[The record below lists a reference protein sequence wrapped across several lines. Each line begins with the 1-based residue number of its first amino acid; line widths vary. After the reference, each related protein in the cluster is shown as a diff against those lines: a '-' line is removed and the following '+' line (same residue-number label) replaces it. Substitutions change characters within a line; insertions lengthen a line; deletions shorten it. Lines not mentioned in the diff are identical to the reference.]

1 MAFGA
6 KTEPQVAVFGARQ
19 EQQPSLFGNKS
30 EAFGAKGAL
39 NPFLGAEQKLVPGVK
54 TETTLFG
61 AQATTEPQHCL
72 AFGSK
77 MEPQSSTVF
86 QQQQFKLF
94 TSSATA
100 PQPVFGNVV
109 QPVTTSTPFGMPL
122 QQGAVQVVPVTAATQ
137 AVAFGASASPQRT
150 AVADPSAVFGKKA
163 AFGSAAASEQSMFG
177 QPPGIVAQGLGSV
190 QTEKTSLLGAGQK
203 AETKPGSPAVFGS
216 PGKPSTLANV
226 QKSAAVQPKG
236 PLSPAAAGILGKSI
250 EPEQQAALFRNVHQP
265 SQVQPTQAQGDA
277 AKGKTASSKRVSF
290 NLDHAKAKEP
300 AVAKSTG
307 FLPSLVATQQ
317 GEVARRPP
325 DGEERKAR
333 LDSSGQVRVS
343 IGQDSTPGDD
353 RKRTIPR
360 SPEGADPKGE
370 KKKDGSLSTTVTATP
385 EEIRALTTLLCNRV
399 PAELNDRGSLL
410 EHFGQFGHIERI
422 NCNPKRK
429 CATVRFSDHHSAEL
443 AKKRGTRI
451 SNQFPPLEIFWCSK
465 RRPSGEGQSD
475 AHAKPRRMHPDAA
488 AEEDSSIDLTGPRI
502 LEREPQP
509 AAAATVSL
517 PSVLASKTVEQRPAT
532 RRSRSQPTL
541 AKRTGAHAKG
551 GESAEE
557 LAAKAQAKESLV
569 SLLKQ
574 AAHSVGERYRVLDA
588 RDKIIRL
595 RLEKQSDLATAR
607 ATRGTCPDM
616 CPEKERYSRTD
627 KKCLSTFEVLP
638 GSDGVMD
645 HTRMVK
651 EYSRSSADQEEPL
664 AHELRPPHVL
674 RHTMDY
680 MLVHLMDYSAEGG
693 SAAPPV
699 GEWYDFIWNRTRAI
713 RKDITQQHLCDE
725 VCVSLV
731 EQCARF
737 HIHCAAAL
745 CEEELSAFDP
755 KINNE
760 NLAKCLQT
768 LKHFYYDLSLRGMRC
783 PNEPE
788 FRAYDVLLHLNEG
801 DTIRQVQKLPEWVR
815 WSPEVKRAVAAFGA
829 LNSNNYV
836 RFFRLA
842 AQAPYLAA
850 CLLHRYF
857 GQVRLRAFQTFL
869 KAFCQPNHSEDFSL
883 DSLGQQLGFD
893 SVPEV
898 RAFANS
904 LSLRTSEHAL
914 LLDRASQVQLES
926 GTVPVGRSRRLVGD
940 KRVVS
945 IGQVVNGGP
954 LPPDPQ
960 ATYSPHDSF
969 TLDGMLRPAAF
980 DASDQALK
988 CKGDVGVVETEEPPA
1003 VRDQPAEV
1011 PQQPPPPPLLLPPP
1025 LQPVEASPPP
1035 PPPPTPPPKHSD
1047 AEILTVVHSLVDEV
1061 VQDEAARMAED
1072 EVVVT
1077 QAAQASAAALLEE
1090 ETRRLT
1096 EEACRE
1102 EYLRAEEQ
1110 RLQEKLLAKQ
1120 QAREERRQAQE
1131 ALAAKILDE
1140 SIAREAEDV
1149 CRECHTEAVDEW
1161 RTVKSERLLTVL
1173 LEQVPQEE
1181 VASIARDSLA
1191 EEWAVYEEEMRRAEA
1206 FYHRRLL
1213 AFAFARWREHCE
1225 RERRQRRARESFPA
1239 APNMRSNLS
1248 DPSLMPRKRARL
1260 SAGVDPDTL
1269 SKGLDAG
1276 VLLSAL
1282 TEELEWAPL
1291 DLDRLLRCP
1300 DPEPEFPFK
1309 LVVGL
1314 PPPTCSDMARLTV
1327 ARVRSKLGCLP
1338 QLASAKVETIA
1349 SPRGTPF
1356 CLTVVH
1362 SGGWHA
1368 GLLPGTSAVLVVT
1381 ADEPRPELES
1391 RLLETLSDVSRLQPL
1406 PCVCVVD
1413 LSASNERVIEEAL
1426 ERHRGL
1432 RHRVLCCSS
1441 RTASRKVLEEAVRWC
1456 SEQRA
1461 VPPSLR
1467 TLPLRDYVRS
1477 NVCRL
1482 VFDTVHCDLPQH
1494 RLRWQLPNDVIQLYN
1509 CTLDH
1514 LAAVA
1519 ASDRLFELTVVAPEI
1534 KHPRYRHDWNEHPRL
1549 RSLYDWVRSLKF
1561 PQVLD
1566 DASQLDVVHD
1576 YAWRLCDRH
1585 GCLASKREAVLHS
1598 VKSVLRHHGEG
1609 GPRLSSATP
1618 WVLVLQELFCHL
1630 LFAASFEDEDT
1641 GEELV
1646 VHYLPEELDRFNAW
1660 DVWVDITLATP
1671 SPAVPMDVEQEE
1683 EEEEEEELEEE
1694 TSGNVAMPPAN
1705 TVPNAAVH
1713 DTSSPDSRRL
1723 HELEQLLAHQ
1733 KNLSKSFSSQLE
1745 AILSAPPSLPPP
1757 PSQEENKENVPTSGR
1772 DIEEVLAML
1781 ETRIQES
1788 RKSASVFRTFA
1799 TTVLKS

>member
-1 MAFGA
+1 MF
-6 KTEPQVAVFGARQ
+6 
-19 EQQPSLFGNKS
+19 
-30 EAFGAKGAL
+30 
-39 NPFLGAEQKLVPGVK
+39 
-54 TETTLFG
+54 
-61 AQATTEPQHCL
+61 
-72 AFGSK
+72 
-77 MEPQSSTVF
+77 SSSG
-86 QQQQFKLF
+86 K
-94 TSSATA
+94 
-100 PQPVFGNVV
+100 
-109 QPVTTSTPFGMPL
+109 TST
-122 QQGAVQVVPVTAATQ
+122 
-137 AVAFGASASPQRT
+137 
-150 AVADPSAVFGKKA
+150 
-163 AFGSAAASEQSMFG
+163 
-177 QPPGIVAQGLGSV
+177 LG
-190 QTEKTSLLGAGQK
+190 
-203 AETKPGSPAVFGS
+203 
-216 PGKPSTLANV
+216 NV
-226 QKSAAVQPKG
+226 QKSAPVQPKG
-236 PLSPAAAGILGKSI
+236 SSAPAAAAGILGKSV

-265 SQVQPTQAQGDA
+265 SQVQSTEAQGDA
-277 AKGKTASSKRVSF
+277 AKGKAASSKRVTF
-290 NLDHAKAKEP
+290 NLDLAKAKEP

-307 FLPSLVATQQ
+307 FLPSFVGTQQ

-325 DGEERKAR
+325 DGEERKAK

-343 IGQDSTPGDD
+343 VSQESAPGDD
-353 RKRTIPR
+353 RKRTITR
-360 SPEGADPKGE
+360 SPEGVDPKGE
-370 KKKDGSLSTTVTATP
+370 KKKDGSPSTTVTATP

-465 RRPSGEGQSD
+465 RRPSGEGQSE
-475 AHAKPRRMHPDAA
+475 AHAKPRPMHLDAA

-509 AAAATVSL
+509 VAAATVSL
-517 PSVLASKTVEQRPAT
+517 PSVLSSKTVEQRPAT

-541 AKRTGAHAKG
+541 AKRTKGAHAKG
-551 GESAEE
+551 GESTEE
-557 LAAKAQAKESLV
+557 LAAKAQAKEGLV

-680 MLVHLMDYSAEGG
+680 LLVHLMDYSAEGG
-693 SAAPPV
+693 SGAPPV

-926 GTVPVGRSRRLVGD
+926 GTVPVGRSHRLVGD

-954 LPPDPQ
+954 LPSDPQ
-960 ATYSPHDSF
+960 AAYCPHDSF
-969 TLDGMLRPAAF
+969 TLDGMLRLAAF
-980 DASDQALK
+980 DASDQASK
-988 CKGDVGVVETEEPPA
+988 CKGDVGVEETEEPPA

-1011 PQQPPPPPLLLPPP
+1011 PQQPPPPPPLLLPPP
-1025 LQPVEASPPP
+1025 PLEPAQASPPP
-1035 PPPPTPPPKHSD
+1035 PPPPTPPPKYPD

-1061 VQDEAARMAED
+1061 VQDEAARMVED

-1102 EYLRAEEQ
+1102 EYLLAEEQ

-1140 SIAREAEDV
+1140 GIAREAEDL
-1149 CRECHTEAVDEW
+1149 CRECHAEAVDEW
-1161 RTVKSERLLTVL
+1161 RTDKSERLLTVL

-1181 VASIARDSLA
+1181 VASVARDSLA
-1191 EEWAVYEEEMRRAEA
+1191 EEWAVYEEGMRRAEA
-1206 FYHRRLL
+1206 FYHRCLL
-1213 AFAFARWREHCE
+1213 AFAFARWKEHCE

-1239 APNMRSNLS
+1239 APNMRSNLA
-1248 DPSLMPRKRARL
+1248 DPSLIPRKRARL
-1260 SAGVDPDTL
+1260 SAGIDPDTL

-1291 DLDRLLRCP
+1291 DLDRLLHCP

-1314 PPPTCSDMARLTV
+1314 PPPTGSETARLTV

-1349 SPRGTPF
+1349 SPGGTPF

-1381 ADEPRPELES
+1381 TDEPRKELES
-1391 RLLETLSDVSRLQPL
+1391 RLSETLSDVSRLQPL

-1413 LSASNERVIEEAL
+1413 LSASNGRIIKEAL
-1426 ERHRGL
+1426 ERHREL
-1432 RHRVLCCSS
+1432 RHLVLCCSS
-1441 RTASRKVLEEAVRWC
+1441 GTAPRKVLEDAVRWC

-1461 VPPSLR
+1461 VPPALR
-1467 TLPLRDYVRS
+1467 TLPLRDYVRD

-1482 VFDTVHCDLPQH
+1482 VFDTVRCDLPQH
-1494 RLRWQLPNDVIQLYN
+1494 GLRWQLPNDVIQLYN

-1549 RSLYDWVRSLKF
+1549 RSLYDRVRSLKF
-1561 PQVLD
+1561 PQVLG
-1566 DASQLDVVHD
+1566 DASQLDMVHD
-1576 YAWRLCDRH
+1576 YACRLCDRH
-1585 GCLASKREAVLHS
+1585 RCLAIRREAVLHS
-1598 VKSVLRHHGEG
+1598 VQSVLMHHEEG
-1609 GPRLSSATP
+1609 GPSLSSATP
-1618 WVLVLQELFCHL
+1618 WVPILEELFCHL
-1630 LFAASFEDEDT
+1630 LYAASFGDEDT

-1671 SPAVPMDVEQEE
+1671 SPAAPMDVEQEE
-1683 EEEEEEELEEE
+1683 EEEELEEEE
-1694 TSGNVAMPPAN
+1694 TSGNLAALPANTVPADN

-1713 DTSSPDSRRL
+1713 DASSPNSRRL
-1723 HELEQLLAHQ
+1723 RELELLLAQ
-1733 KNLSKSFSSQLE
+1733 QRNLSKSFSSQLE
-1745 AILSAPPSLPPP
+1745 AILSAPPSLPPLP
-1757 PSQEENKENVPTSGR
+1757 PSQGENKENVPTSGR

-1781 ETRIQES
+1781 ETRIQEN